1 MNAKYLNNV
10 GNFAVLPAFW
20 CSQTDNLNDVTLFS
34 LRYKKLQFCTPLH

>member
-20 CSQTDNLNDVTLFS
+20 RGYARNLYAVTLFS
-34 LRYKKLQFCTPLH
+34 MRYNKLQTYDTLL